1 MREGLVPGVEI
12 FAWMDSTCVKRLQLC
27 EASAGECSRHVRP
40 GKHVFFMD
48 TRTDR
53 SCVRLHMCRRGGG
66 GSVRGELLE
75 RGGAGG
81 HL

>member
-40 GKHVFFMD
+40 GKHVFFYEHQNGPLVC
-48 TRTDR
+48 TFTH
-53 SCVRLHMCRRGGG
+53 VQEGGG
-66 GSVRGELLE
+66 GQ
-75 RGGAGG
+75 
-81 HL
+81 